1 MLKLGMNQKF
11 LRIYDLI
18 KGDDLIIFFLYLS
31 HQNKFLCETFF
42 FLESKHMKRQHEHK
56 FDPFEFEQKDVI
68 NWSWHNSVAP
78 KNLLDPR

>member
-42 FLESKHMKRQHEHK
+42 FWK
-56 FDPFEFEQKDVI
+56 VNI
-68 NWSWHNSVAP
+68 
-78 KNLLDPR
+78 